1 MQEIVDLLKNELQ
14 ITEESVLKKTAA
26 AFEKSLEEEKVHLLR
41 QITESMSVFIDEVAK
56 EAQGG
61 IRFFNERPYFVSIHN
76 QEHKI
81 LSTNVS
87 YNKHIG
93 DKVNADSWAIYEG
106 KMSSRQGCPVGETFA
121 SGKGIVTNAVVRYGS
136 GAKIPVIVHTT
147 PLRNRDGEIEFVLEV
162 FAGTR
167 EIDRLGEEIRTTQQR
182 YHQLFD
188 AVPSY
193 ITVLDR
199 RMRINAINKKFLED
213 FGDQRDQRFFD
224 VFSHIGAEFSQSPID
239 QTVTDGRPHQ
249 SEMVLSTQDGAQFNM
264 LAWTSPIKTPAGK
277 LIQILVIFV
286 DITELRELRD
296 NLSSLGLMISTIS
309 HHLKGSLTGLDA
321 GLYMID
327 TGFYRNKPGR
337 IEEGLD
343 VSKMMAERIRKI
355 IYDTLYYAK
364 DRDLEL
370 KEVEVLPFVSD
381 VAANVDKKIR
391 SANIEFIFEVGENLG
406 KIEIDT
412 ALIRSALINLL
423 DNAMEACIEDSI
435 NREYRISFIVRRVGG
450 DILMTIADNGCGIDE
465 RQLKEV
471 FSIFYSSKGH
481 KGTGLGLFIAKQ
493 IVQKHNGEINVN
505 SKVDEGTRFQIR
517 LPG

>member
-1 MQEIVDLLKNELQ
+1 MQKIVDFLKSELQ
-14 ITEESVLKKTAA
+14 ITEESVSKKIAA
-26 AFEKSLEEEKVHLLR
+26 AFEKGLEEEKVHMIR
-41 QITESMSVFIDEVAK
+41 QIIESMSVFIDEVAK

-61 IRFFNERPYFVSIHN
+61 IRFFNELPYFVSIHN
-76 QEHKI
+76 REHKI
-81 LSTNVS
+81 LSTNLS
-87 YNKHIG
+87 FKKHLG
-93 DKVNADSWAIYEG
+93 DMADADSWAIYDG
-106 KMSSRQGCPVGETFA
+106 DMSSREACPVGKTLA
-121 SGKGIVTNAVVRYGS
+121 SGKGIIANAVVRYVS
-136 GAKIPVIVHTT
+136 GAKVPVIVHTA
-147 PLRNRDGEIEFVLEV
+147 PLRKRDGEIELVLEV

-167 EIDRLGEEIRTTQQR
+167 EIEKMGSEIRTTQQR
-182 YHQLFD
+182 YRQLFD
-188 AVPSY
+188 SVPSY
-193 ITVLDR
+193 IAVLDR
-199 RMRINAINKKFLED
+199 RLRINAANRQFLED
-213 FGDQRDQRFFD
+213 FGDQTDKPFFD
-224 VFSHIGAEFSQSPID
+224 VFTHSGAEFSQSPID

-249 SEMVLSTQDGAQFNM
+249 SEMVLRTQNGSQYNI

-370 KEVEVLPFVSD
+370 EEVEVLPFVSD

-391 SANIEFIFEVGENLG
+391 SANIEFIFDVGQNLG

-412 ALIRSALINLL
+412 ALIRAALINLL
-423 DNAMEACIEDSI
+423 DNAMEACIEDRS
-435 NREYRISFIVRRVGG
+435 NREYTICFNVRRAGE
-450 DILMTIADNGCGIDE
+450 DILMTIGDNGCGIDE
-465 RQLKEV
+465 KQLKEV

-481 KGTGLGLFIAKQ
+481 KGTGLGLFITKQ
-493 IVQKHNGEINVN
+493 IVQKHNGEITVE
-505 SKVDEGTRFQIR
+505 SKVDEGTRFHIR
-517 LPG
+517 LPK